1 MSDSGGIPLIK
12 DLSNW
17 VITCAVQVDSKKP
30 VITSDMTPAAKE
42 KVTKDNAWIERF
54 DVAGDYSAE
63 RLYAKL
69 SSTQQQ

>member
-1 MSDSGGIPLIK
+1 MSGENGKTLIE

-17 VITCAVQVDSKKP
+17 VITCEVKIDSAKA
-30 VITSDMTPAAKE
+30 VITSDMTDAAKE
-42 KVTKDNAWIERF
+42 KVRKENDWIDRF

-69 SSTQQQ
+69 SSMSQL